1 MKLTSK
7 RDKTQVENFLAKFKE
22 KKTFSMVSTPT
33 GDIISIDTEDKEII
47 DYLKKLGMNKQ

>member
-7 RDKTQVENFLAKFKE
+7 RDKTQAQNFLDKFKE

-47 DYLKKLGMNKQ
+47 AYLKKLGMIKL